1 MLKCFGTLHY
11 AAPEDYLLYDCVPRD
26 VVGFH
31 EKCANLCIKHRKVGS
46 VSSRFDAV
54 PAISQFLPQ
63 ERVVSRAMEVG
74 CASGRTSF
82 ELSRGFDSVL
92 GVDISQAFVDKCN
105 EIKRTGQTEYWLPG
119 EGELG
124 ETKIAHLPPE
134 IVSPSPFFTNS
145 LTCFVLRKG
154 TGWSLC

>member
-1 MLKCFGTLHY
+1 
-11 AAPEDYLLYDCVPRD
+11 
-26 VVGFH
+26 
-31 EKCANLCIKHRKVGS
+31 
-46 VSSRFDAV
+46 
-54 PAISQFLPQ
+54 
-63 ERVVSRAMEVG
+63 MEVG
-74 CASGRTSF
+74 CAAGRTSF

-105 EIKRTGQTEYWLPG
+105 EIKRMGQTEYWLPG